1 MFTFTKSFE
10 ESAAANGVICTCHR
24 PREIWYMR
32 GIGPEAHAEGCPMR
46 QAYLQWRQDGRAKYE
61 QVRAIV
67 VDSELADDV

>member
-10 ESAAANGVICTCHR
+10 ESAAANGVTCTCH
-24 PREIWYMR
+24 REIWYMR
-32 GIGPEAHAEGCPMR
+32 GIRPEAHAEACPMHK
-46 QAYLQWRQDGRAKYE
+46 AYLQWRQDGRAKYE